1 MEPITLFSKIL
12 FCTDFSRE
20 SVAAF
25 SYALELCRA
34 SKDAEIILFHVIP
47 EPDAQFWKT
56 YIYELDQ
63 IDEKAKEAID
73 QQFAEDYLSRVPAGT
88 RVSTRVA
95 VGNAGQ
101 QVISLEKDRPDCHGH
116 PWPHRPGPRAHG
128 QRRREGRPHG
138 ALPSTDR
145 QAPRARVRRP

>member
-47 EPDAQFWKT
+47 EPAAQFWKT

-101 QVISLEKDRPDCHGH
+101 QVISLVEKEKIDLIVMGRK
-116 PWPHRPGPRAHG
+116 RKKSPGVFFGDSAKATLQKAGCPILVVP
-128 QRRREGRPHG
+128 E
-138 ALPSTDR
+138 D
-145 QAPRARVRRP
+145 